1 MLPRPASFPAV
12 LRERLD
18 ALRGQTPQAL
28 QTLYA
33 ALARQGYDTAAVQA
47 FLWGGES
54 PYLLGMVCAM
64 GLALAACAWAGIASA
79 FSARLNARLQQV
91 GMLRALGATHRQIRR
106 LFAREA
112 LWLFAL
118 CTPAAFALS
127 CLAARLAVGAL
138 YVSGALVA
146 AILLLAALGVL
157 LSLQTPLRRAPQTG
171 RLASK
176 AVLASFAFVFI
187 LLFTDVELGG
197 KR

>member
-1 MLPRPASFPAV
+1 MQNRKLAVTGLQARRGIVKLEKKRLPKEVLLYTLVKSPPRPA
-12 LRERLD
+12 
-18 ALRGQTPQAL
+18 
-28 QTLYA
+28 
-33 ALARQGYDTAAVQA
+33 
-47 FLWGGES
+47 
-54 PYLLGMVCAM
+54 
-64 GLALAACAWAGIASA
+64 
-79 FSARLNARLQQV
+79 
-91 GMLRALGATHRQIRR
+91 
-106 LFAREA
+106 
-112 LWLFAL
+112 
-118 CTPAAFALS
+118 PAAFALS

>member
-1 MLPRPASFPAV
+1 MPKEVLLYTLVKSPPRPA
-12 LRERLD
+12 
-18 ALRGQTPQAL
+18 
-28 QTLYA
+28 
-33 ALARQGYDTAAVQA
+33 
-47 FLWGGES
+47 
-54 PYLLGMVCAM
+54 
-64 GLALAACAWAGIASA
+64 
-79 FSARLNARLQQV
+79 
-91 GMLRALGATHRQIRR
+91 
-106 LFAREA
+106 
-112 LWLFAL
+112 
-118 CTPAAFALS
+118 PAAFALS